1 MTAFVHNRKS
11 RRVAQAASSAHVE
24 CLECRTHLNAT
35 MTSGIGTVTT
45 AENASPTTI
54 DLTQHFDDPMVVGK
68 AAVMH
73 TTQGDI
79 PLTLFDTKTPQ
90 TVTNFLNYADSGEYD
105 NTVIH
110 RAIPTFGIEGGTY
123 LPDQTSI
130 AVIGGPVPSEA
141 GISNTVGTIAAALQS
156 GGPGT
161 ATSGWFINT
170 ANNSSFLDNSSDGGP
185 FTVFGTV
192 IYGGMAV
199 VNSIAN
205 LPKGIVQPVFAP
217 DPTLK
222 DPPGGVLPLQNYG
235 GGAIT
240 PDNYVTI
247 PSVQV
252 VSPLA
257 FTATS
262 DNTAVVV
269 PTISNGVLS
278 LNDQTNQTGV
288 ANITVTATDLGVGTA
303 GVHTIST
310 TFKVSVGDVLGAG
323 GAKQIR
329 FTDADGTR
337 TTLSLSGPGNA
348 NVQFNGTVTS
358 ESLSKAGIRTVTG
371 TGLSVASISLTGTS
385 GASTLNVAGTG
396 GNGMVEI
403 GTISAA
409 GDLRAINATRGAL
422 SGNLTTAGSV
432 SRISL
437 NSATGATITISG
449 SAGSVALA
457 ISSASG
463 EAIASSEAVASV
475 QSTSWLAAG
484 GGSTAQFAAPSI
496 GRITVT
502 HELNAD
508 FVTGNLSTVNAGS
521 ITPSTWS
528 LTGTL
533 NTLSAGSITG
543 LNLSAAA
550 IGRINDRGAAAQDV
564 ISSFGNITAISALS
578 MTGTRIAA
586 GGPTLDSNGLP
597 TAFPTSA
604 TIHTVTVGRGGFS
617 NSAIGAQ
624 SVGNISLGTL
634 ASSNGGT
641 PFGIGAHQ
649 ISVLTATVD
658 GKRLTLRNPAS
669 ESDVAA
675 ASSKA
680 GIAANDLVIRIV

>member
-1 MTAFVHNRKS
+1 LNEWRI
-11 RRVAQAASSAHVE
+11 E
-24 CLECRTHLNAT
+24 LLEPRTLLNAT

-45 AENASPTTI
+45 TENASPTTI
-54 DLTQHFDDPMVVGK
+54 DLTQHFDDPMVVGT
-68 AAVMH
+68 AVVMK
-73 TTQGDI
+73 TSQGDI

-90 TVTNFLNYADSGEYD
+90 TVTNFINYVDSGEYD

-110 RAIPTFGIEGGTY
+110 RAIPTFAIEGGTY

-130 AVIGGPVPSEA
+130 SVIGGPVPSEA
-141 GISNTVGTIAAALQS
+141 GISNTVGTIAAALQ

-170 ANNSSFLDNSSDGGP
+170 ANNSSFLDNSSDDGP

-192 IYGGMAV
+192 IYGGMEV

-247 PSVQV
+247 PSIQV
-252 VSPLA
+252 VSPLV

-269 PTISNGVLS
+269 PTISNGALT
-278 LNDQTNQTGV
+278 LNYPPNQTGV
-288 ANITVTATDLGVGTA
+288 ANITVTATDLGFGTA
-303 GVHTIST
+303 GVHTVSS
-310 TFKVSVGDVLGAG
+310 TFKVALGDVHGAG

-337 TTLSLSGPGNA
+337 TTLSLTGPGNA
-348 NVQFNGTVTS
+348 NVQFNGTVAS
-358 ESLSKAGIRTVTG
+358 ETLTKAGIRTVTG
-371 TGLSVASISLTGTS
+371 AGLSIASISLTGTT
-385 GASTLNVAGTG
+385 GASTLNVTGAG
-396 GNGMVEI
+396 GNGMVEM

-422 SGNLTTAGSV
+422 SGNLTIGGSV
-432 SRISL
+432 ARITL
-437 NSATGATITISG
+437 LSATGGAMTISG
-449 SAGSVALA
+449 SGGSTAMA
-457 ISSASG
+457 IASATG
-463 EAIASSEAVASV
+463 ESVASSEAIASV
-475 QSTSWLAAG
+475 QSTSWVAASG
-484 GGSTAQFAAPSI
+484 GTTAPFSAPSI
-496 GRITVT
+496 GRFNVT
-502 HELNAD
+502 HELNANLL
-508 FVTGNLSTVNAGS
+508 TGNLSTVNAGS
-521 ITPSTWS
+521 VTPSTWS
-528 LTGTL
+528 LSGTL
-533 NTLSAGSITG
+533 GTLSAGSITG
-543 LNLSAAA
+543 LDLTAAS

-564 ISSFGNITAISALS
+564 ISSAGNITAISALS
-578 MTGTRIAA
+578 MTGTRIDA
-586 GGPTLDSNGLP
+586 GDPTLDSNGLP

-604 TIHTVTVGRGGFS
+604 TIRTVTVGRGGFS

-624 SVGNISLGTL
+624 SFGNVSLGAVT
-634 ASSNGGT
+634 SSNGGT
-641 PFGIGAHQ
+641 AFGIGAHQ
-649 ISVLTATVD
+649 ISLLTATVD
-658 GKRLTLRNPAS
+658 GKRLNMRNPAS

-675 ASSKA
+675 ALSKA

>member
-1 MTAFVHNRKS
+1 MSSLRHIEPLES
-11 RRVAQAASSAHVE
+11 RT
-24 CLECRTHLNAT
+24 LLNAT
-35 MTSGIGTVTT
+35 MTSAIGTVTT
-45 AENASPTTI
+45 TENASPTTI
-54 DLTQHFDDPMVVGK
+54 DLTQHFDDPMVVGT
-68 AAVMH
+68 AVLMK
-73 TTQGDI
+73 TSQGDI

-90 TVTNFLNYADSGEYD
+90 TVTNFLNYVDTGEYD

-130 AVIGGPVPSEA
+130 AVGAPVPSEA

-156 GGPGT
+156 GPGT

-192 IYGGMAV
+192 IYGMSV
-199 VNSIAN
+199 VNAIAD

-222 DPPGGVLPLQNYG
+222 DPTGGVLPLQNYG
-235 GGAIT
+235 GGAIA

-278 LNDQTNQTGV
+278 LNYQPNQTGV
-288 ANITVTATDLGVGTA
+288 ANVTVTATDLGFGTQTP
-303 GVHTIST
+303 GMHIVST
-310 TFKVSVGDVLGAG
+310 TFKVALGDVLGSG

-337 TTLSLSGPGNA
+337 TTLSLTGPGNA

-358 ESLSKAGIRTVTG
+358 ESLTKAGIRTVTG
-371 TGLSVASISLTGTS
+371 TGLSIASISLTGTTA
-385 GASTLNVAGTG
+385 ASALNVTGAG

-432 SRISL
+432 SRITL
-437 NSATGATITISG
+437 NSATGATITIG
-449 SAGSVALA
+449 GTGGSVALA

-463 EAIASSEAVASV
+463 EAIASSEAISSV
-475 QSTSWLAAG
+475 QSSSWLAAS
-484 GGSTAQFAAPSI
+484 GGSTAQFSAPSI

-502 HELNAD
+502 RQLNAN
-508 FVTGNLSTVNAGS
+508 FATGNLSTVNAGS
-521 ITPSTWS
+521 VTPSTWS
-528 LTGTL
+528 LNGTL
-533 NTLSAGSITG
+533 GTLSAGSITG
-543 LNLSAAA
+543 LNLTAAA

-564 ISSFGNITAISALS
+564 VSSAGNITAISALG
-578 MTGTRIAA
+578 MTGTRIDA
-586 GGPTLDSNGLP
+586 GNPTLDSNGLP

-604 TIHTVTVGRGGFS
+604 TIRTVTVGRGGFS
-617 NSAIGAQ
+617 NSTIGAQ
-624 SVGNISLGTL
+624 SFGNVSLGAV

-649 ISVLTATVD
+649 IKLLTATVD
-658 GKRLTLRNPAS
+658 GKRLTLRNPGS

-675 ASSKA
+675 ALSNA